1 MAARA
6 LARFTVQ
13 HGRLR
18 VQVRLLPTVADV
30 DAEFRAGKR
39 RRNGLVTFAYFAAG
53 DAGPHRVGTIV
64 LPANANLMELI
75 PHEVTHAVMAHL
87 VGVHSG
93 DDESLATSVGK
104 LTTRIVNALHQRGWE
119 V

>member
-39 RRNGLVTFAYFAAG
+39 RRNGLVTFATSRRAM
-53 DAGPHRVGTIV
+53 
-64 LPANANLMELI
+64 PARTAWAPSCCRPM
-75 PHEVTHAVMAHL
+75 PT
-87 VGVHSG
+87 
-93 DDESLATSVGK
+93 
-104 LTTRIVNALHQRGWE
+104 
-119 V
+119 

>member
-1 MAARA
+1 M
-6 LARFTVQ
+6 
-13 HGRLR
+13 
-18 VQVRLLPTVADV
+18 
-30 DAEFRAGKR
+30 
-39 RRNGLVTFAYFAAG
+39 
-53 DAGPHRVGTIV
+53 GTIV

-104 LTTRIVNALHQRGWE
+104 LTTSHRQRAASARLGGVMTSKWSLDDDKALLLHACRQVARGHLRGA
-119 V
+119 